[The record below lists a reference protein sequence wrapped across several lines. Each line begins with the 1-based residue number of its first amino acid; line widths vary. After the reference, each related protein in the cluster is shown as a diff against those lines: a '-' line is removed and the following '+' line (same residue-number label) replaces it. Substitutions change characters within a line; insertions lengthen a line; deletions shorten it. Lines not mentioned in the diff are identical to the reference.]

1 MIMLVVL
8 MFLVSSTPVVK
19 AEANYITKS
28 MEPAIT
34 VFNQGEIFTVT
45 IDASITEE
53 VPYTSFI
60 AIKDEVIYPAMHIVN
75 ASYTVTGS
83 ATKIELEQRLGYVQF
98 NATTTSPVT
107 VTITYKAV
115 CSMAGTFYLQP
126 AHLSFY
132 KPYTW
137 THYTSGTPPAFGP
150 LTIVSNAEP
159 LLDELDAKITSV
171 EDEIASVN
179 AKVRDISGDVATIE
193 KDLGTIKVQLPALIQ
208 ENAALIQENAAL
220 IQQTAMYCQVTAI
233 LAAIA
238 CIGAWISVFLTRRK
252 KA

>member
-1 MIMLVVL
+1 MPVVL
-8 MFLVSSTPVVK
+8 MFIVSSTPVVK

-115 CSMAGTFYLQP
+115 CSMAGTFYLPP
-126 AHLSFY
+126 AYLSFY

-137 THYTSGTPPAFGP
+137 KHYESDAFGP

-171 EDEIASVN
+171 GDEIASVN

-193 KDLGTIKVQLPALIQ
+193 TDLGTIKVQLPALIQ